1 MRKCPLK
8 AELTAH
14 GKNRNSKIVNKMSD
28 LRYPIGQ
35 YEPQEYSDRQKNKWL
50 YDLQQ
55 LPYLLEDAIQNLDE
69 AQLYTPYRDG
79 GWTVHQ
85 VVHHVADS
93 HMNAICRMKLTL
105 TEDSP
110 IVKAYEEQLWAE
122 LNDTKKLPINVSLT
136 LLHALHLRMYALM
149 SAVKDEE
156 WNRTYTHSATG
167 KQQTLW
173 HLLGLYAWHG
183 NHHVAHV
190 TSLRE
195 RMGW

>member
-1 MRKCPLK
+1 MIDP
-8 AELTAH
+8 
-14 GKNRNSKIVNKMSD
+14 
-28 LRYPIGQ
+28 RYPIGQ

-55 LPYLLEDAIQNLDE
+55 LPYLLEDAVQNLDE

-79 GWTVHQ
+79 GWSVHQ
-85 VVHHVADS
+85 LVHHVADS
-93 HMNAICRMKLTL
+93 HINSLCRMKLTL
-105 TEDSP
+105 TEENP

-149 SAVKDEE
+149 SAVKDVE
-156 WNRTYTHSATG
+156 WSRTYVHSATG

-173 HLLGLYAWHG
+173 FLLGLYAWHG
-183 NHHVAHV
+183 NHHLAHII
-190 TSLRE
+190 SLRE
-195 RMGW
+195 TMGW